1 MAKLF
6 SQISVIGD
14 ASSPGSGA
22 LARGT
27 PVRNA
32 IRRHKWRLR
41 PLKRFVLPLRNG
53 KRQAVSLIRT
63 ITPGMKR
70 VPRIERIE
78 CSTTWCAGQPATGA
92 ATEIYPAESLTW
104 SPDPLRNGSNEP
116 RAKFSEP
123 AYVFEL
129 NDIDFWGRY
138 GGSVLTADNALLGD
152 LSPEVWGIEN
162 HPIFSRFRLP
172 EAQHL
177 SGRTAI
183 AVTAEAPGNYYYWLI
198 DLVSRFALIKAAA
211 GGAWDSYDRFLINGT
226 GAPYEAASLAALGV
240 PLEKILYVNA
250 SDRFQIDNAT
260 IPSMDDSSKAI
271 APWKVRALRELR
283 DTFSNGV
290 HDSPRRLYIS
300 RRSAA
305 VRRVINEEKLRPLL
319 REAGFK
325 MLELEAL
332 PWREQVRL
340 FSHAEVI
347 LAPHGAALA
356 NAAFCKP
363 GTLIAEIATRESLKC
378 FLRLASSASL
388 PYRLIEGTPEIKTDK
403 AFRAREN
410 EDMTV
415 DEGAIRDLLREL

>member
-14 ASSPGSGA
+14 ASSPGSA
-22 LARGT
+22 PLARVT

-70 VPRIERIE
+70 SPRIERIE
-78 CSTTWCAGQPATGA
+78 RSTTRYAGQTGTASATR
-92 ATEIYPAESLTW
+92 IYPAEPLTW
-104 SPDPLRNGSNEP
+104 SPDPLRNGASR
-116 RAKFSEP
+116 RARFSEA

-129 NDIDFWGRY
+129 DNIDFWGRY

-177 SGRTAI
+177 TGRTAI
-183 AVTAEAPGNYYYWLI
+183 AVTPEAPGNYYYWLI
-198 DLVSRFALIKAAA
+198 DLVSRIALIKAAA
-211 GGAWDSYDRFLINGT
+211 GGEWDSYTRFLINGT
-226 GAPYEAASLAALGV
+226 GAPYEAASLAAMGV
-240 PLEKILYVNA
+240 PLEKILYVNT
-250 SDRFQIDNAT
+250 SDRFQIDHAT

-271 APWKVRALRELR
+271 APWKVRVLRELR

-305 VRRVINEEKLRPLL
+305 VRRVLNEEKLRPLL

-340 FSHAEVI
+340 FSHADVI

-356 NAAFCKP
+356 NAAFCRP
-363 GTLIAEIATRESLKC
+363 GTLIAEIAARDSLKC
-378 FLRLASSASL
+378 YLRLASSASL
-388 PYRLIEGTPEIKTDK
+388 PYRLIEGTPETKTDK

-410 EDMTV
+410 EDLTV
-415 DEGAIRDLLREL
+415 DEDAIRDLLREL

>member
-1 MAKLF
+1 MAKLL
-6 SQISVIGD
+6 SQISVIGEG
-14 ASSPGSGA
+14 SSPDSNT

-27 PVRNA
+27 PLRNA

-41 PLKRFVLPLRNG
+41 PLKRFVLPLRHG
-53 KRQAVSLIRT
+53 KRQAVSLIR
-63 ITPGMKR
+63 IVSPGMKR
-70 VPRIERIE
+70 APRIERIE
-78 CSTTWCAGQPATGA
+78 PRTAFYTDQNGHGTAK
-92 ATEIYPAESLTW
+92 EIYPAESLTW
-104 SPDPLRNGSNEP
+104 SPDPLRNGASQ

-129 NDIDFWGRY
+129 SKIDFWGRY

-162 HPIFSRFRLP
+162 HPIFSRLRLP

-183 AVTAEAPGNYYYWLI
+183 AVTPEAPGNYYYWLI
-198 DLVSRFALIKAAA
+198 DLVSRMALLKTAA
-211 GGAWDSYDRFLINGT
+211 GGAWNAYARFLINGT

-250 SDRFQIDNAT
+250 SDRFQIDHAT

-271 APWKVRALRELR
+271 APWKVRVLRGLR
-283 DTFSNGV
+283 DTFSNGM

-300 RRSAA
+300 RRNAA
-305 VRRVINEEKLRPLL
+305 VRRVLNEDKLRPLL
-319 REAGFK
+319 RKAGFW

-340 FSHAEVI
+340 FSHADVI

-378 FLRLASSASL
+378 YHRLASSASL
-388 PYRLIEGTPEIKTDK
+388 PYRLIEGTPEIKTDR

-415 DEGAIRDLLREL
+415 NEDAIRDLLREL